1 MNNFSQW
8 ILSIL
13 GVVLVGFI
21 AELFLSETRTGK
33 FVRTVCATVTVLIIV
48 SPLPMLLSGNIS
60 FDGNFDIENG
70 YEIDGKY
77 IDFINNKKLEIMSK
91 NLRIVLKNEGID
103 NADVDILGEWDSAGE
118 ITLKQVKINLS
129 KSVIDEKL
137 QHINKYELTKEKVTK
152 YLKIETEKVVVYG

>member
-77 IDFINNKKLEIMSK
+77 IDFINNKKLPLIFNYFFAES
-91 NLRIVLKNEGID
+91 
-103 NADVDILGEWDSAGE
+103 
-118 ITLKQVKINLS
+118 
-129 KSVIDEKL
+129 
-137 QHINKYELTKEKVTK
+137 
-152 YLKIETEKVVVYG
+152 

>member
-1 MNNFSQW
+1 
-8 ILSIL
+8 
-13 GVVLVGFI
+13 
-21 AELFLSETRTGK
+21 
-33 FVRTVCATVTVLIIV
+33 
-48 SPLPMLLSGNIS
+48 
-60 FDGNFDIENG
+60 
-70 YEIDGKY
+70 
-77 IDFINNKKLEIMSK
+77 
-91 NLRIVLKNEGID
+91 IVLKNEGID